1 MSSTSRAAP
10 LSKFQQDN
18 ANILCSSSE
27 ILNIQ
32 SQLGLL
38 NWLTHTWPDILF
50 AYKEKA
56 SCATKSNKHDAYEIS
71 RIIKYMIKMYRTNN
85 FGLTIGGTLGIQL
98 LATVD
103 TSYAPNHDLKS
114 HSGGTIHIGP
124 QYGSFISF
132 SSRQTIMADSSTS
145 AEGIGCHMLAKI
157 LLPIRFYLAELSYPQ
172 FNATRVC
179 MDNVPYMQSAL
190 GEKGHSKRNKHVLI
204 RMKIVN
210 EAISNDEISL
220 EHLRTIDMV
229 SDILT
234 KPLGPIDFHRLRR
247 VLLGMDPV
255 RVPNTY
261 IRDPKLHCHY
271 LRFT

>member
-1 MSSTSRAAP
+1 M
-10 LSKFQQDN
+10 
-18 ANILCSSSE
+18 
-27 ILNIQ
+27 
-32 SQLGLL
+32 
-38 NWLTHTWPDILF
+38 
-50 AYKEKA
+50 
-56 SCATKSNKHDAYEIS
+56 
-71 RIIKYMIKMYRTNN
+71 
-85 FGLTIGGTLGIQL
+85 LTITMHMRVGGTLGVHL

-103 TSYAPNHDLKS
+103 TAFAPNIDLKS
-114 HSGGTIHIGP
+114 HTGGTIHMGP
-124 QYGSFISF
+124 QYGSFSSF

-145 AEGIGCHMLAKI
+145 AEGVGCHMLAKI
-157 LLPIRFYLAELSYPQ
+157 LLPLRFYLAELFHPSIT
-172 FNATRVC
+172 ATRIC

-210 EAISNDEISL
+210 EAISNDEVSL

-234 KPLGPIDFHRLRR
+234 KPLGPLDFHRLRR

-255 RVPNTY
+255 KVPFHY

-271 LRFT
+271 LRFL